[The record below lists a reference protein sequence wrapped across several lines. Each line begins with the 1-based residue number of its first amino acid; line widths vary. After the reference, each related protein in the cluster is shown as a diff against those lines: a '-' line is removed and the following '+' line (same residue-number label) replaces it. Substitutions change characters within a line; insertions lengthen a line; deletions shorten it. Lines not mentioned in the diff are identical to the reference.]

1 MGRGDSKEPTPKRT
15 KKIEEVQK
23 VPIGSSEVSV
33 SKDLSRNGA
42 KSEDL
47 SRNDSKSKY
56 DELIINIEIELN
68 GINPIQLSERCI
80 YRVPT
85 ELRKLNEEAYMP
97 RIVSIGPFHHCT
109 EERLIS
115 MEDLKSR
122 YFKKFVQGSFVSL
135 RKCIEFLKDSE
146 GRAREFYDEV
156 IYMDSNKFVH
166 TLLVDACFILE
177 LLLKSHYPHFRDDED
192 TYVMSTPWLRSD
204 LKLDLILL
212 ENQIPFFVLEGLYNL
227 ANATSS
233 MQLLQLQSL
242 QNLTLDFFKKYNLL
256 DRRPNFES
264 VKHFTDLILILHR
277 PVSQRPARRLDKFK
291 HVYSVTELDES
302 GVKFQVSEKKCL
314 LDVDFC
320 KPVLEIPCFK
330 LNDHTETLI
339 RNLMALELCHYPS
352 DSYIIDYIAF
362 MDYLINTPKDV
373 DLLVQN
379 GILENWLGDSKAAAR
394 LVNKLCVNITIDD
407 NNFYF
412 FDICDALNKYYEAP
426 MHKRKA
432 ILRRDYFN
440 TPWKTASTIAAFVL
454 LVLTFIQTVCS
465 IISISGNQTPT

>member
-1 MGRGDSKEPTPKRT
+1 MERGDSNGPTPRRIQ
-15 KKIEEVQK
+15 KIEEVQK
-23 VPIGSSEVSV
+23 VPARSE
-33 SKDLSRNGA
+33 DLSRNGA

-47 SRNDSKSKY
+47 SRNDPKSKY
-56 DELIINIEIELN
+56 DELIIDIEKELN

-85 ELRKLNEEAYMP
+85 ELRKLNEEAYTP
-97 RIVSIGPFHHCT
+97 RIVSIGPFHHAA
-109 EERLIS
+109 EAKLVS
-115 MEDLKSR
+115 MEDLKSK
-122 YFKKFVQGSFVSL
+122 YFKKFVRGSFVSL
-135 RKCIEFLKDSE
+135 SKCIEFLKDSE
-146 GRAREFYDEV
+146 GRAREFYNEV

-166 TLLVDACFILE
+166 MLLVDACFILE
-177 LLLKSHYPHFRDDED
+177 LLLKSNYPSFRDDED
-192 TYVMSTPWLRSD
+192 TYVLSTPWLLSD

-233 MQLLQLQSL
+233 MQLRQLQSL
-242 QNLTLDFFKKYNLL
+242 QYLTLGFFEKYNLL
-256 DRRPNFES
+256 DRPQNF
-264 VKHFTDLILILHR
+264 DLT
-277 PVSQRPARRLDKFK
+277 K
-291 HVYSVTELDES
+291 LDEA

-314 LDVDFC
+314 LDVKFK
-320 KPVLEIPCFK
+320 KPVLEIPCIK

-339 RNLMALELCHYPS
+339 RNLMALELCHYPK
-352 DSYIIDYIAF
+352 DSYIIDYILF

-379 GILENWLGDSKAAAR
+379 GILANWLGDSKAAAR
-394 LVNKLCVNITIDD
+394 S
-407 NNFYF
+407 
-412 FDICDALNKYYEAP
+412 

-454 LVLTFIQTVCS
+454 LMLTFIQAVCS
-465 IISISGNQTPT
+465 FISISGK